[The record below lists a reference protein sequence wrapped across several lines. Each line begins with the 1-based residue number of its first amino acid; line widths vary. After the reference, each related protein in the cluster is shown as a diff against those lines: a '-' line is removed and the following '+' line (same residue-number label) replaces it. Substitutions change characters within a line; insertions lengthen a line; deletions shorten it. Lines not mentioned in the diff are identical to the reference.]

1 MRKQRPSAS
10 FSIPM
15 ILASSVLAFSA
26 LGVQLSQSSSA
37 GSTTASK
44 TSKKSS
50 AGARSVSG
58 PSDYTEAMSTLTDD
72 EPPPP
77 PPTPPPPPPPPPRP
91 APAPSAPAPPPPPPP
106 RPKAVATDSGTSVA
120 GGVWAEL
127 RQCESGGNYQ
137 DDTGNGFYGAYQF
150 DQGTWN
156 GLGYPGR
163 PDQAPPAMQDQA
175 ARQLQASRGWEPWPS
190 CSRKLGLS

>member
-10 FSIPM
+10 FSLPM
-15 ILASSVLAFSA
+15 VLASSVLALSA

-37 GSTTASK
+37 GSTAASK
-44 TSKKSS
+44 SSRKSTAS
-50 AGARSVSG
+50 AGAVSAV
-58 PSDYTEAMSTLTDD
+58 PSDYTEAMSTLTADQ
-72 EPPPP
+72 PTPP
-77 PPTPPPPPPPPPRP
+77 PPTPPPPPPPPPPP
-91 APAPSAPAPPPPPPP
+91 APAPSVPRPPPPPPQ
-106 RPKAVATDSGTSVA
+106 PKAVATNSGSSVA
-120 GGVWAEL
+120 GGVWAQL

-137 DDTGNGFYGAYQF
+137 DNTGNGFYGAYQF

-175 ARQLQASRGWEPWPS
+175 AKQLQASRGWEPWPS

>member
-10 FSIPM
+10 FSLPM
-15 ILASSVLAFSA
+15 VLASSVLALSA
-26 LGVQLSQSSSA
+26 LGVQLFQSSSA
-37 GSTTASK
+37 GSTAASK
-44 TSKKSS
+44 SSRKSIAS
-50 AGARSVSG
+50 SWAASTV
-58 PSDYTEAMSTLTDD
+58 PSNAD
-72 EPPPP
+72 EPTHP
-77 PPTPPPPPPPPPRP
+77 PPTPSPPPPPPPPPP
-91 APAPSAPAPPPPPPP
+91 APARSAPAPQPPPPPPQ
-106 RPKAVATDSGTSVA
+106 PKAVATAAGTSVA

-137 DDTGNGFYGAYQF
+137 DNTGNGFYGAYQF

-163 PDQAPPAMQDQA
+163 PDQGPPAMQDQA
-175 ARQLQASRGWEPWPS
+175 AKQLQASRGWEPWPS

>member
-1 MRKQRPSAS
+1 MRKQRLSAS
-10 FSIPM
+10 VSIPM
-15 ILASSVLAFSA
+15 VLASSVLALSA

-44 TSKKSS
+44 SSRKSTAS
-50 AGARSVSG
+50 ARAVSAV
-58 PSDYTEAMSTLTDD
+58 PSDYTEAMSTLTAD
-72 EPPPP
+72 EPVPP
-77 PPTPPPPPPPPPRP
+77 PPTPPPPPPPPP
-91 APAPSAPAPPPPPPP
+91 APARSAPPPAPPPRPQ
-106 RPKAVATDSGTSVA
+106 PKAVATDSGTSVA

-137 DDTGNGFYGAYQF
+137 DNTGNGFYGAYQF
-150 DQGTWN
+150 DQRTWN

-175 ARQLQASRGWEPWPS
+175 AKQLQASRGWGPWPS